1 MRDTGSTA
9 DVGTAI
15 PGSPE
20 PASNSTARGQ
30 SVRSGADADITS
42 AFTRGD
48 EGSLREVYDR
58 WSPLVYTVARRSMR
72 NDDDAADVTQ
82 SVFVAAWQGRVR
94 FDPDSGSLPGWLLAI
109 TRRKIADHYRA
120 MGRVPEPREELPE
133 RESADPAVETVI
145 DRVLL
150 ADEIARLGEPQR
162 RILELCFFQDMT
174 HSQVASLLDLP
185 LGTVKSHVRRSLGRL
200 RDRLEVDGVRR

>member
-1 MRDTGSTA
+1 
-9 DVGTAI
+9 
-15 PGSPE
+15 
-20 PASNSTARGQ
+20 
-30 SVRSGADADITS
+30 
-42 AFTRGD
+42 
-48 EGSLREVYDR
+48 
-58 WSPLVYTVARRSMR
+58 MR

-82 SVFVAAWQGRVR
+82 AVFVAAWQGRVR

-133 RESADPAVETVI
+133 EESADPAVETVV

-150 ADEIARLGEPQR
+150 ADEISRLGEPQR
-162 RILELCFFQDMT
+162 RIIELCFYEDMT
-174 HSQVASLLDLP
+174 HAQVASLLDLP